1 MLKYLISN
9 DMQYFLSFTKSKII
23 DLYTSLSLLLVLKDD
38 IIVSILDIILDI
50 INNIVSDIVTII
62 DNDNSNK
69 VII

>member
-1 MLKYLISN
+1 
-9 DMQYFLSFTKSKII
+9 MQYFLSLTKSKII

>member
-1 MLKYLISN
+1 
-9 DMQYFLSFTKSKII
+9 MQYFLSFTKSKII